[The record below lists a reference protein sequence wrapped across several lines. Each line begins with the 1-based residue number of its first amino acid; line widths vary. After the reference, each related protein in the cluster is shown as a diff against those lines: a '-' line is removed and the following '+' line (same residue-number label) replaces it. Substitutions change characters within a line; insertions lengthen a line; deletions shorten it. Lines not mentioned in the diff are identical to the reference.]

1 MCLSVSNLQL
11 YFTQIEFQSTIFWM
25 KISQRVVLVP
35 PWTKSLLH
43 FTRARIKIH
52 YVSILEFHFHTNWIP
67 AEFHFRHFFHTFQV
81 FEYISSIF
89 LLVVRLGIN
98 SITVKQYIP
107 KKSGFLWICSKFFV
121 LCHGHD
127 YFWPTWLCR
136 LLEAKDVIE
145 SAHFGTLNSTFGSS
159 HSASSAYQKK

>member
-1 MCLSVSNLQL
+1 M
-11 YFTQIEFQSTIFWM
+11 TIFWV
-25 KISQRVVLVP
+25 KISQRVVPAP

-52 YVSILEFHFHTNWIP
+52 CVSILEFHFHTNWIP

-121 LCHGHD
+121 LLWHGHD
-127 YFWPTWLCR
+127 HIWSPCSVKTICTVLVSNYFL
-136 LLEAKDVIE
+136 
-145 SAHFGTLNSTFGSS
+145 FGFFNSFLKSFLD
-159 HSASSAYQKK
+159 